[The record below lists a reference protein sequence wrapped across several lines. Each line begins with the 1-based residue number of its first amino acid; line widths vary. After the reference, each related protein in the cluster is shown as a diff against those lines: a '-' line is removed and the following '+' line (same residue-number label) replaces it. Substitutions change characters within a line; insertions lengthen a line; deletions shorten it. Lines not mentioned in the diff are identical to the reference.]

1 MRNIQKIKIK
11 IHLIFEVTTLFSL
24 FGLNLMLAFLCR
36 FEVLDEDPGDDE
48 ENTGQRLAFFV
59 YYFWIHVLIY
69 LVL

>member
-1 MRNIQKIKIK
+1 
-11 IHLIFEVTTLFSL
+11 
-24 FGLNLMLAFLCR
+24 MLAFLCR